1 MPNADAPLPS
11 ARDRIF
17 DTAYRLFYRDGLRA
31 TGIDRIIAESGV
43 AKMSFYRNFPSKA
56 DLITAFLNKRHE
68 SWMEW
73 FVAAVEAKLA
83 RPNAG
88 IEVIADVLESW
99 FTQPDFRGCTFIN
112 TVVESGT
119 ETNGEAWALALAHK
133 EELCT
138 YIEQLA
144 RRLALARP
152 KDVAGEAMV
161 IIEGMIVRFQ
171 MTADARV
178 ASAGKRLLKR
188 IQQG

>member
-1 MPNADAPLPS
+1 MPNADASLPS

-56 DLITAFLNKRHE
+56 DLIAAFLNKRHE

-73 FVAAVEAKLA
+73 FVAAAEAKLA
-83 RPNAG
+83 RQSAG

-99 FTQPDFRGCTFIN
+99 FMQPDFRGCTFIN
-112 TVVESGT
+112 TVVESGA
-119 ETNGEAWALALAHK
+119 EKDGEAWALALSHK
-133 EELCT
+133 EELRA

-144 RRLALARP
+144 RRLALPRP

-161 IIEGMIVRFQ
+161 VIEGMIVRFQ

-188 IQQG
+188 IQQD